1 MGNILS
7 DCKPE
12 KNKKELEFK
21 KDINSNFYKFNNS
34 NTKTESTI
42 AKSNM
47 AKNIKEDQAFEDIMN
62 EDLENNKSNDFDIR
76 SKVKNIDNNLEFDDI
91 ETNLNINN
99 NKFICYFDNDKGCD
113 IDDYKDINDF

>member
-42 AKSNM
+42 AKSNK
-47 AKNIKEDQAFEDIMN
+47 AKNKKKEQAFEDIMN
-62 EDLENNKSNDFDIR
+62 
-76 SKVKNIDNNLEFDDI
+76 
-91 ETNLNINN
+91 
-99 NKFICYFDNDKGCD
+99 
-113 IDDYKDINDF
+113 